1 MATDM
6 QKTGDYGE
14 KLVAKTVDCPGCKRQ
29 GKTLRLLPTN
39 FRCADLICDF
49 CGYLAQVKT
58 KNQDDVD
65 TLPKQILGAAW
76 KPQSE
81 RMESGIFF
89 PLFIVLLGK
98 QAKSKSIWYLP
109 RDLQS
114 SEMFVPRKPLGHGA
128 KRAGWQGFYIELE
141 KSIGLPTR
149 LI

>member
-1 MATDM
+1 
-6 QKTGDYGE
+6 
-14 KLVAKTVDCPGCKRQ
+14 
-29 GKTLRLLPTN
+29 
-39 FRCADLICDF
+39 
-49 CGYLAQVKT
+49 
-58 KNQDDVD
+58 
-65 TLPKQILGAAW
+65 
-76 KPQSE
+76 
-81 RMESGIFF
+81 MESGIFF